1 MLWRRMKGDT
11 TVTQIL
17 LLTIAVIILSL
28 VFIFGLKTIEL
39 VFSYRSP
46 FLDYFKFIGI

>member
-1 MLWRRMKGDT
+1 MLWRRMKGVM
-11 TVTQIL
+11 VTQMMIL
-17 LLTIAVIILSL
+17 VIAIIILTL

-39 VFSYRSP
+39 VFDYRSP